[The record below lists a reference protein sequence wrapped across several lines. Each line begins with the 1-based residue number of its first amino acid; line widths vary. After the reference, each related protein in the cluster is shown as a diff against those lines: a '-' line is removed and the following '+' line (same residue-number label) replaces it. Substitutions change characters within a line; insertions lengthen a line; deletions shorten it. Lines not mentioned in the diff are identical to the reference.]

1 MKTRPSSRKLS
12 TKKRK
17 PHTGSIKVDIIP
29 RTLEGPEIP
38 SYIFFLIP
46 SFIFNEIPAHDS
58 FSISVTQ
65 LSLFQIKKNKVLIK
79 QEDNGSHMKTVNGQ
93 LYDFRCHFCK
103 VLPRYGKPCR
113 SELYRSELEF
123 CACNSQNVVFW
134 TRHYSLRHYSKELRE
149 EFGPA
154 QVRGVANWLQPSA
167 LLGSPTVPSA
177 GRDRGVTI
185 TRTWAKST
193 MRWRS
198 SCLR

>member
-38 SYIFFLIP
+38 SYIFFLLP
-46 SFIFNEIPAHDS
+46 AFIFNEVPAHDS

-79 QEDNGSHMKTVNGQ
+79 QEDQGSHMKTVNGQ

-113 SELYRSELEF
+113 SELYRSELGF
-123 CACNSQNVVFW
+123 CACNCQNVVF
-134 TRHYSLRHYSKELRE
+134 
-149 EFGPA
+149 
-154 QVRGVANWLQPSA
+154 
-167 LLGSPTVPSA
+167 
-177 GRDRGVTI
+177 
-185 TRTWAKST
+185 
-193 MRWRS
+193 
-198 SCLR
+198 